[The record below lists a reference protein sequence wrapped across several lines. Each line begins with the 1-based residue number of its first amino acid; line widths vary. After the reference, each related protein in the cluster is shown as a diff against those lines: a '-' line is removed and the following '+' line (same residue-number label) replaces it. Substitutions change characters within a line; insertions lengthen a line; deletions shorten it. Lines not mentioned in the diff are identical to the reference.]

1 MTATN
6 SIVFVVDDDASVR
19 AAIAN
24 LLRSVG
30 LSVECFASANEF
42 MRAAV
47 KDRPAC
53 LILDVRLPGTSGLE
67 LQREL
72 VELGSWLPIVFL
84 TGHADIPMTV
94 RAMKAGALEFLTKPF
109 RDQDLLKA
117 IWSALERAQTAREER
132 AQDEELRRR
141 VAHLTQREREV
152 FALVVEGRLNKQVA
166 GVLGITEVTVKIHR
180 ARVMQKMQAASL
192 ADLVRMASR
201 LDLPTLPTLPKLPKL
216 PTLRRT

>member
-1 MTATN
+1 MSDTS

-30 LSVECFASANEF
+30 LTVECFASAGEF
-42 MRAAV
+42 MKVAV
-47 KDRPAC
+47 RDRPAC
-53 LILDVRLPGTSGLE
+53 LVLDVRLPGTSGLD

-72 VELGSWLPIVFL
+72 TELDSALPIVFL

-117 IWSALERAQTAREER
+117 IWSALERAEASREVR
-132 AQDEELRRR
+132 AHDGELRTRFG
-141 VAHLTQREREV
+141 HLTQREREV

-180 ARVMQKMQAASL
+180 ARVMQKMKANSL
-192 ADLVRMASR
+192 ADLVRMAGR
-201 LDLPTLPTLPKLPKL
+201 LNLPS
-216 PTLRRT
+216 LRRS